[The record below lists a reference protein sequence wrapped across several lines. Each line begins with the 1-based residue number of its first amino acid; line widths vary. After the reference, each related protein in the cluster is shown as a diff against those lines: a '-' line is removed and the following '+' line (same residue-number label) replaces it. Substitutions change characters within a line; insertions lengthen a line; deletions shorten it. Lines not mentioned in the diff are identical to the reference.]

1 MTIVRARVR
10 VEGFEKARE
19 GMALVDTGAS
29 VTILDRG
36 VAEDIGVEIT
46 KMKRALVT
54 ASGHRVEG
62 VVGILRKMALEEELP
77 YAYVLL
83 ASIPKQVA
91 EILEEEGLENWIIVG
106 VTALELAGYAVDPR
120 TGTLRK
126 TELLLI

>member
-62 VVGILRKMALEEELP
+62 VVGILRKMALEEDAANQHPEAGRGDLGGRGVGELD
-77 YAYVLL
+77 Y
-83 ASIPKQVA
+83 SRS
-91 EILEEEGLENWIIVG
+91 
-106 VTALELAGYAVDPR
+106 DS
-120 TGTLRK
+120 TGIGRLRG
-126 TELLLI
+126 